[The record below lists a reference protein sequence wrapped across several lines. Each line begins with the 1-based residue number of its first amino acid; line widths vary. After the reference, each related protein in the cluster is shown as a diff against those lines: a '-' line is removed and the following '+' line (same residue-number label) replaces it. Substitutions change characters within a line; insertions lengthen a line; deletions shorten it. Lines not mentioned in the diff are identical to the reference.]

1 MAVEVGAGYVSI
13 YPDTS
18 SFKSEISKALEGDF
32 STGGQK
38 ASKGF
43 FSAFDIGL
51 GTFLGNMGT
60 NLFGSMMG
68 NLSTAMNRLD
78 TLTNYPKVMQGF
90 GYSAEQ
96 AQESIDL
103 IMDRLVGLPTTT
115 QEMVQFTQALADST
129 GDLDLATRG
138 ALAFNDAMLASG
150 ASTADQTRAQRIF
163 NRIVGSGTT
172 TTQQWAALM
181 SVMPLQLGMTAEA
194 MLGAGAGAQDL
205 GKALMDGTVSIND
218 ILAAMVK
225 LDEEGLNG
233 MDSFNEQ
240 AWNMAFTLETALGLI
255 PTRISNALAAIGQEL
270 GRDNLMAPFLGIA
283 DGIKDMGNQ
292 IVSGIQWVKQNFGWE
307 LVQIQGAA
315 ERVGFYIG
323 LAMETIGGILQQVF
337 AAATPV
343 VLQFAQGAMQTFA
356 DVLKGV
362 WKVVQTA
369 SPSLQVLADI
379 FGGALYLA
387 LQLIGGVAWIAG
399 QALTAVLG
407 YLADNAPLTN
417 ALVAGLAA
425 GFTAWAI
432 SMGVAGLAGIIPSI
446 LGLLGSLAGTLFRLW
461 SVLMANPIVAVIAL
475 IAGIVT
481 AIVTWIQTTEE
492 GAAWWNNFCETASAV
507 FQAFG
512 DLVGYVV
519 GNIVDFFTSL
529 PKKIG
534 ETWDNIKK
542 AASKA
547 WKNIS
552 NVISNL
558 VKGLVGAVLGAIGGL
573 ASSLVAGWNGIKSTA
588 STAWDGIKTLASTAW
603 NGIKSTITGIV
614 DGTKTALSTAWDNM
628 KSAASTAW
636 NGIKTTA
643 STVWGNIKTTIGNL
657 VDGIKT
663 GAKGAWDTMT
673 TNAKGAWETMKSNA
687 STIFGGIQSTL
698 GGIWDKITGKTS
710 SSVTS
715 MQNSVNSFKGKSVTV
730 GVAKAGGFDG
740 VIRSAQSAINSI
752 QGRTVGINLHVYKS
766 GISGL
771 AVEQSYS
778 RLGVSKVMA
787 RAIMAKGGTIYEP
800 TWALIGEA
808 GYNETVIPNTPWGVR
823 PLASMIA
830 EEMGNTKSSGVVV
843 TGNTFVVRND
853 QDITRVA
860 NQLNNMISRQTGG
873 RL

>member
-1 MAVEVGAGYVSI
+1 MAAEVGAGYVSI

-32 STGGQK
+32 STSGQK

-68 NLSTAMNRLD
+68 NMATAMNRLD
-78 TLTNYPKVMQGF
+78 TLTNYPKVMEGF

-96 AQESIDL
+96 AEESIEL

-150 ASTADQTRAQRIF
+150 APMADQTRAQRIF

-172 TTQQWAALM
+172 TTQQWAAIM
-181 SVMPLQLGMTAEA
+181 SVMPLQLGMTARA
-194 MLGAGAGAQDL
+194 LLGTSATAQDL
-205 GKALMDGTVSIND
+205 GAALMNGQVSIED
-218 ILAAMVK
+218 ILRAMVR
-225 LDEEGLNG
+225 LDEEGGEG
-233 MDSFNEQ
+233 MASFNEQ
-240 AWNMAFTLETALGLI
+240 AWNMAFTLETALKLI
-255 PTRISNALAAIGQEL
+255 PIRISNALAAIGQEL
-270 GRDNLMAPFLGIA
+270 GRDNLMAPFLAIA
-283 DGIKDMGNQ
+283 NGIKALGEQ
-292 IVSGIQWVKQNFGWE
+292 IIAGIQWVKANFAPQIAAISGLAQQAGE
-307 LVQIQGAA
+307 LLTTVLGMALQSIGTILAELAPAVIHFVQGALVIFNA
-315 ERVGFYIG
+315 ALQFLADHGEVVSGILRG
-323 LAMETIGGILQQVF
+323 LALAFGIMF
-337 AAATPV
+337 
-343 VLQFAQGAMQTFA
+343 
-356 DVLKGV
+356 
-362 WKVVQTA
+362 VQ
-369 SPSLQVLADI
+369 
-379 FGGALYLA
+379 
-387 LQLIGGVAWIAG
+387 
-399 QALTAVLG
+399 
-407 YLADNAPLTN
+407 
-417 ALVAGLAA
+417 
-425 GFTAWAI
+425 
-432 SMGVAGLAGIIPSI
+432 
-446 LGLLGSLAGTLFRLW
+446 
-461 SVLMANPIVAVIAL
+461 ANPL
-475 IAGIVT
+475 IAIVGVIT
-481 AIVTWIQTTEE
+481 MIIGAIYDWVTTTEE
-492 GAAWWNNFCETASAV
+492 GRAAWENFCAIVGSI
-507 FQAFG
+507 FQ
-512 DLVGYVV
+512 VV
-519 GNIVDFFTSL
+519 GDTLTGIFNAVVDVIKGAVDF
-529 PKKIG
+529 IV
-534 ETWDNIKK
+534 NIPQAISQAWNKTQK
-542 AASKA
+542 DASKA
-547 WKNIS
+547 WKNITK
-552 NVISNL
+552 VISDAWKALQNL
-558 VKGLVGAVLGAIGGL
+558 AKTVFTAIAGGILGIIGGL
-573 ASSLVAGWNGIKSTA
+573 AGSLGTAWNGIKDTA
-588 STAWDGIKTLASTAW
+588 STAWNNIKTLAGTAW

-614 DGTKTALSTAWDNM
+614 DGAKTALGTAWENM
-628 KSAASTAW
+628 KSTASTAW
-636 NGIKTTA
+636 NNIKSTA

-657 VDGIKT
+657 VDGIKN
-663 GAKGAWDTMT
+663 GAKGAWETMT
-673 TNAKGAWETMKSNA
+673 STAKGAWETMKSNA

-715 MQNSVNSFKGKSVTV
+715 MQNSINSLKGKSVTV

-752 QGRTVGINLHVYKS
+752 QGRTVGINLNVYKT

-778 RLGVSKVMA
+778 GLGVSKVMT